1 MLMPNEYYLEEGKDA
16 PEGTV
21 VKKCSICGRA
31 FALPA
36 DVAEKVGEIQ
46 VCDADEC
53 RETYEKQA
61 AAEAAALMKPNNE
74 TAETIKT
81 ALGN

>member
-1 MLMPNEYYLEEGKDA
+1 MLIPNEYYLEPGKDA
-16 PEGTV
+16 PEGAV

-36 DVAEKVGEIQ
+36 DVADKVSDVQ
-46 VCDADEC
+46 VCDAPEC
-53 RETYEKQA
+53 KETYEKQV
-61 AAEAAALMKPNNE
+61 AAESAALMKSND
-74 TAETIKT
+74 AAQTIKT